1 MRAKVVSLH
10 ADAEKKQLMKNMS
23 DQQLDLFND
32 YALDMQNQQASDSLK
47 GFFEATGIR
56 NSSPLVYGE
65 ENPICQKEIYVPEMA
80 GKNTGVF
87 YQIIGNLGGYA
98 NKEYLDDTNI
108 ILLPDSLLKKLEQG
122 VKDEVVQEIEKYY
135 SKSSVR
141 FQNIQFTCEK
151 DFLSWVKGRMETAP
165 DECTLRLLDIY
176 EKS

>member
-1 MRAKVVSLH
+1 
-10 ADAEKKQLMKNMS
+10 MKNMS

-32 YALDMQNQQASDSLK
+32 YALDMQNQQAADSLK

-80 GKNTGVF
+80 GKNMGVF

-108 ILLPDSLLKKLEQG
+108 ILLPDVLLRKLEEG
-122 VKDEVVQEIEKYY
+122 VKDEVIQEIEKYY

>member
-32 YALDMQNQQASDSLK
+32 YALGMQNQQAADSLK

-108 ILLPDSLLKKLEQG
+108 ILLPDVLLRKLEQG
-122 VKDEVVQEIEKYY
+122 VKDEVIQEIEKYY

>member
-108 ILLPDSLLKKLEQG
+108 ILLPDVLLRKLEQG
-122 VKDEVVQEIEKYY
+122 VKDEVTQEIEKYY

-165 DECTLRLLDIY
+165 DECTLRLLEIY

>member
-1 MRAKVVSLH
+1 MRANVVSLQ
-10 ADAEKKQLMKNMS
+10 AEAVKKQLMKNMS

-32 YALDMQNQQASDSLK
+32 YALDMQNQQAANSLK

-108 ILLPDSLLKKLEQG
+108 ILLPDVLLRKLEEG
-122 VKDEVVQEIEKYY
+122 VKDEVIQEIEKYY